1 MKPAQFEYDDPGT
14 VEDALELLAR
24 HGDDCKVL
32 AGGQSLVPLMNFRL
46 ARPARLIDINGVDS
60 LSHLTRDDGHLV
72 IGAMTRHTQI
82 EHSVEVAEGW
92 PLLTEA
98 IGWVGHSQ
106 IRNRGTI
113 GGSVAHADPAAELPA
128 AFAALD
134 ASFHLRSKRAS
145 RVLSWKE
152 FFVSEF
158 TTALAPDELVT
169 AVQVPAQDPSSG
181 AAFVEYAR
189 RHGDFALGGAAV
201 TIKLGQDGRAEHVTI
216 ALLSAG
222 PAPVRAEGAE
232 RQLRGSK
239 IDESSIRAASLEAI
253 KGLHPT
259 SDIHGSSEYRIALLR
274 TMAERALTIAAQRA
288 SRKRSS
294 ARESG
299 PERTS
304 Q

>member
-1 MKPAQFEYDDPGT
+1 MKPAQFEYDDPET
-14 VEDALELLAR
+14 ENEVLDLLAR
-24 HGDDCKVL
+24 HGEDCKVL

-46 ARPARLIDINGVDS
+46 ARPARLIDINRIDS
-60 LSHLTRDDGHLV
+60 LSYIKRVDGRLV
-72 IGAMTRHTQI
+72 IGAMTRHTHL
-82 EHSVEVAEGW
+82 ERSDEVAQGW

-98 IGWVGHSQ
+98 IGWVGHAQ

-134 ASFHLRSKRAS
+134 ASFQVRSKRGS
-145 RVLSWKE
+145 RSMGWDE

-169 AVQVPAQDPSSG
+169 AVDVPALQPGTG

-201 TIKLGQDGRAEHVTI
+201 TVKLGRDGHCEGATI

-222 PAPVRAEGAE
+222 PAPVRAEAAE
-232 RQLRGSK
+232 QQLRGATL
-239 IDESSIRAASLEAI
+239 DESSIRAAAAEAV
-253 KGLHPT
+253 KGLRPT
-259 SDIHGSSEYRIALLR
+259 SDLHGSTEYRIGLLR
-274 TMAERALTIAAQRA
+274 TMTERALTKAAQRA
-288 SRKRSS
+288 RSS
-294 ARESG
+294 TA
-299 PERTS
+299 
-304 Q
+304 

>member
-1 MKPAQFEYDDPGT
+1 MKPAVFEYDDPET
-14 VEDALELLAR
+14 EDEALDLLAR

-46 ARPARLIDINGVDS
+46 ARPARLIDINRIDS
-60 LSHLTRDDGHLV
+60 LSYIKREDGRLV
-72 IGAMTRHTQI
+72 IGAMARHTDL
-82 EHSVEVAEGW
+82 EHADEVAQGW

-134 ASFHLRSKRAS
+134 ATFRVRSKRGS
-145 RVLSWKE
+145 RTIGWE
-152 FFVSEF
+152 DFFVSEF
-158 TTALAPDELVT
+158 TTALGADELVT
-169 AVQVPAQDPSSG
+169 AVEVPALDPGVG

-201 TIKLGQDGRAEHVTI
+201 TVKVGRDGRCESATI

-222 PAPVRAEGAE
+222 PAPVRASAAE
-232 RQLRGSK
+232 QQLRGTPL
-239 IDESSIRAASLEAI
+239 DDASIRAASAEAV
-253 KGLHPT
+253 KGLRPT
-259 SDIHGSSEYRIALLR
+259 SDLHGSTEYRIGLLR
-274 TMAERALTIAAQRA
+274 TMTERALTKAAQRA
-288 SRKRSS
+288 RSS
-294 ARESG
+294 
-299 PERTS
+299 TS
-304 Q
+304 

>member
-1 MKPAQFEYDDPGT
+1 MKPAQFEYDDPQSLD
-14 VEDALELLAR
+14 EALDLLAR

-46 ARPARLIDINGVDS
+46 ARPARLIDINGVKS
-60 LSHLTRDDGHLV
+60 LSHITRDGGRLV
-72 IGAMTRHTQI
+72 IGAMTRHAEL
-82 EHSVEVAEGW
+82 EHSKEVAAAS

-128 AFAALD
+128 ALAALD
-134 ASFHLRSKRAS
+134 ASLQVRSS
-145 RVLSWKE
+145 RGSRTLGWRQ

-169 AVQVPAQDPSSG
+169 AIEVPEQDASTG

-201 TIKLGQDGRAEHVTI
+201 TLMLGRDGKCENVTI

-222 PAPVRAEGAE
+222 PAPVRADAAE
-232 RQLRGSK
+232 RQLRAAK
-239 IDESSIRAASLEAI
+239 IDESSIRAASAEAV

-259 SDIHGSSEYRIALLR
+259 TDLHGSTEYRIGLLQ
-274 TMAERALTIAAQRA
+274 TMTARALTTAFERA
-288 SRKRSS
+288 RRN
-294 ARESG
+294 AG
-299 PERTS
+299 
-304 Q
+304 

>member
-1 MKPAQFEYDDPGT
+1 MKPAAFEYDDPET
-14 VEDALELLAR
+14 EDEALDLLSR

-46 ARPARLIDINGVDS
+46 ARPARLIDINRIES
-60 LSHLTRDDGHLV
+60 LSYIKSEDGRLV
-72 IGAMTRHTQI
+72 IGAMARHTHL
-82 EHSVEVAEGW
+82 ERANEVAQRW

-98 IGWVGHSQ
+98 IGWVGHAQ

-134 ASFHLRSKRAS
+134 ASFRVRSKRGS
-145 RVLSWKE
+145 RTLGWNE

-169 AVQVPAQDPSSG
+169 AVEVPALDPGVG

-201 TIKLGQDGRAEHVTI
+201 TVKLGRVSRRSGD
-216 ALLSAG
+216 S
-222 PAPVRAEGAE
+222 
-232 RQLRGSK
+232 
-239 IDESSIRAASLEAI
+239 
-253 KGLHPT
+253 
-259 SDIHGSSEYRIALLR
+259 
-274 TMAERALTIAAQRA
+274 A
-288 SRKRSS
+288 SRVHSS
-294 ARESG
+294 RPRQGRRE
-299 PERTS
+299 
-304 Q
+304 

>member
-1 MKPAQFEYDDPGT
+1 MKPAQFEYDDPQT
-14 VEDALELLAR
+14 LDEALELLAR
-24 HGDDCKVL
+24 YGDDCKVL

-46 ARPARLIDINGVDS
+46 ARPARLIDINGVAS
-60 LSHLTRDDGHLV
+60 LAHITRDNGRFV
-72 IGAMTRHTQI
+72 IGAMTRHFEL
-82 EHSVEVAEGW
+82 EHSKVVAQGS

-128 AFAALD
+128 ALVALD
-134 ASFHLRSKRAS
+134 AEFHVRSKRGK
-145 RVLSWKE
+145 RVLGWKQ

-169 AVQVPAQDPSSG
+169 AVEMAEQDPSTG
-181 AAFVEYAR
+181 TAFVEYAR

-201 TIKLGQDGRAEHVTI
+201 TLKLGPDGRCENATI

-232 RQLRGSK
+232 RQLRGAK
-239 IDESSIRAASLEAI
+239 IDESSIHSASVDAV
-253 KGLHPT
+253 KGLHPST
-259 SDIHGSSEYRIALLR
+259 DIHGSTEYRVGLLQ
-274 TMAERALTIAAQRA
+274 TMTERALTEAAQRA
-288 SRKRSS
+288 RSKV
-294 ARESG
+294 R
-299 PERTS
+299 
-304 Q
+304 